1 VVRNRLIVALMGLWK
16 IDANLGMLESA
27 ITEAKTALTAG
38 YPKGCDII
46 ARFCITRETLRDVAV
61 NPNETL
67 DRLIADSGG
76 DQAPGTALAIAAL
89 LALDV
94 ADRASFEHFRELI
107 VKNHTEYPMMWTFSS
122 FLLDRHHSYWLF
134 QVPFTA
140 GWSYGH
146 REGFFLTKGDTEDAN
161 RILKTELHTA
171 DGKPFRI
178 PEDLD
183 SEWTMIVFS
192 MPPPWMAKRE
202 EVLPPS
208 PGRVLQSLSNFA
220 ATRPQHDV
228 KVILASMGGDAAAT
242 RTALD
247 SSKIK
252 LDCAT
257 LTVPGGIENPLLRRL
272 GILSEDDALNSV
284 LVRRDGRIAIMIS
297 GLLSKDGGAGTLGNV
312 ITQEDEKFVVSALDR
327 GETQV
332 AKDRIMAL
340 APPYDP
346 DAVDARGKKLP
357 KPKYNFAHLRA
368 RARVYVA
375 LKEWD
380 KALADAEEV
389 VQHQLGTD
397 GGMSLRTLELDEAE
411 QLRDSIR
418 KSLDQAKESR

>member
-1 VVRNRLIVALMGLWK
+1 
-16 IDANLGMLESA
+16 
-27 ITEAKTALTAG
+27 
-38 YPKGCDII
+38 
-46 ARFCITRETLRDVAV
+46 
-61 NPNETL
+61 
-67 DRLIADSGG
+67 
-76 DQAPGTALAIAAL
+76 
-89 LALDV
+89 
-94 ADRASFEHFRELI
+94 
-107 VKNHTEYPMMWTFSS
+107 MMWTFSA

-146 REGFFLTKGDTEDAN
+146 REGFFLTKGDIEDSN
-161 RILKTELHTA
+161 RMLKTELRTA
-171 DGKPFRI
+171 EGKPFRI

-192 MPPPWMAKRE
+192 MPSPWMAKRE

-208 PGRVLQSLSNFA
+208 PYRLLYSLGNFTE
-220 ATRPQHDV
+220 TRPQHDI
-228 KVILASMGGDAAAT
+228 KVILATMGGNAEASSAA
-242 RTALD
+242 LI
-247 SSKIK
+247 SGKNK
-252 LDCAT
+252 LDCPV

-272 GILSEDDALNSV
+272 GILSEDDTLNSV

-312 ITQEDEKFVVSALDR
+312 ITQEDEKAVVSALER

-340 APPYDP
+340 APPYNP
-346 DAVDARGKKLP
+346 EAVDVRGKKLP
-357 KPKYNFAHLRA
+357 VPKFSTSHLRA

-389 VQHQLGTD
+389 AQRQLSTD

-411 QLRDSIR
+411 QFRDSIR
-418 KSLDQAKESR
+418 KSLDQAKESH